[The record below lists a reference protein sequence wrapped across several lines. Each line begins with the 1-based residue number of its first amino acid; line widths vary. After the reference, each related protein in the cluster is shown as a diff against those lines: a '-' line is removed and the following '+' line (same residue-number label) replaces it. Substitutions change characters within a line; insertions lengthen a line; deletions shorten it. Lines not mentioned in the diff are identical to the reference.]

1 MYRCWARGCNR
12 IRKVLVETERRFFLE
27 LAYQGTSYHGW
38 QRQNNAMSVQQ
49 LLEEAMSTVMA
60 TPIWLTGQGRTDTGV
75 HATRFFAHFDYV
87 GPIPEN
93 LLLRLNGILPSDVAI
108 YRVTEVRMDAHARF
122 SAQSRSYEYHIH
134 TRKQPFLTGRSF
146 RLYRE
151 PNYSL
156 MNEAAHMLLGQNN
169 FACFAR
175 TGGGQKTNIC
185 TITEAHWEQMGDQ
198 AVFYITANRF
208 LRNMVRSI
216 VGSLVEIGQGKKPV
230 NWMQS
235 LLEQK
240 DRTLAGASAPAC
252 GLYLVDV
259 AYPSEIWLHE

>member
-1 MYRCWARGCNR
+1 
-12 IRKVLVETERRFFLE
+12 
-27 LAYQGTSYHGW
+27 
-38 QRQNNAMSVQQ
+38 
-49 LLEEAMSTVMA
+49 
-60 TPIWLTGQGRTDTGV
+60 
-75 HATRFFAHFDYV
+75 
-87 GPIPEN
+87 
-93 LLLRLNGILPSDVAI
+93 
-108 YRVTEVRMDAHARF
+108 
-122 SAQSRSYEYHIH
+122 
-134 TRKQPFLTGRSF
+134 
-146 RLYRE
+146 
-151 PNYSL
+151 

-169 FACFAR
+169 FGCFAR

-235 LLEQK
+235 LLEHK

-259 AYPSEIWLHE
+259 AYPPEIWLHE